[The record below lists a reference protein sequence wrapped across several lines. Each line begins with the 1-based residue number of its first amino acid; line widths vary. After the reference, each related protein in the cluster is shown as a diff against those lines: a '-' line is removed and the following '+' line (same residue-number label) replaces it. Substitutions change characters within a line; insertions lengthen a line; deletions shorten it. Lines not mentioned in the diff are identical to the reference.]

1 MASENRYIED
11 IRTGESWTSDAV
23 HVSAEDII
31 QFGRLYDPQPM
42 HTDIEAAASGP
53 FGGLIASGWQMASLA
68 MRLSVEA
75 RVFGAT
81 PIIGAGVDELRWRKP
96 VRAGD
101 SVTVMREIIEVV
113 MPGNASARGTVRT
126 RMVMRNQ
133 NGEEVMTMTVAARV
147 PRRPA
152 A

>member
-1 MASENRYIED
+1 MASGNRYIED
-11 IRTGESWTSDAV
+11 IRTGESWTSDPV
-23 HVSAEDII
+23 HISAEDII

-42 HTDIEAAASGP
+42 HTDIEAAATGP

-75 RVFGAT
+75 RVFGDT

-101 SVTVMREIIEVV
+101 SVTVTREIIEVV
-113 MPGNASARGTVRT
+113 MPAAMGACGTVRT

-133 NGEEVMTMTVAARV
+133 HGEDVMRMTVAAKV
-147 PRRPA
+147 PARPG
-152 A
+152 